1 MIWIWRLKIKMKRTM
16 RAGKVL
22 FLMLC
27 LCAMGLTACGE
38 KTQTQEG
45 ESESTVSSISVN
57 KDGSISSR
65 IVEDF
70 AESYYDAGGLK
81 SMIESA
87 IADYKAEDSTAQI
100 TLKSCKAG
108 DGNVNVLI
116 EFADY
121 KSYSGFNGENFFAG
135 TIQAANQAG
144 FDLNVTLQAA
154 SEKSEKTS
162 VSKPELLGMGDS
174 NIVILE
180 TGQTDGEGTQK
191 IRVNCFGDIL
201 YVGDGVT
208 TVGKKSADV
217 AFTGGYG
224 IIVFK

>member
-1 MIWIWRLKIKMKRTM
+1 MIWIWRLKNTMKRTI
-16 RAGKVL
+16 RVGKFL
-22 FLMLC
+22 ILMLC
-27 LCAMGLTACGE
+27 FGMFGLTACGE
-38 KTQTQEG
+38 RTDEDISG
-45 ESESTVSSISVN
+45 STVSSITVN
-57 KDGSISSR
+57 KDGSISSS

-70 AESYYDAGGLK
+70 GESYYDVGGLK

-87 IADYKAEDSTAQI
+87 IADYKADDSTAQVS
-100 TLKSCKAG
+100 LKTCKAA
-108 DGNVNVLI
+108 DDSVNVLL

-135 TIQAANQAG
+135 TIQSANQAG
-144 FDLNVTLQAA
+144 FDLNVTLQAV
-154 SEKSEKTS
+154 SEKSEQTS

-174 NIVILE
+174 HIVILE
-180 TGQTDGEGTQK
+180 TAADEGEGTGSVR
-191 IRVNCFGDIL
+191 INCFDDIL
-201 YVGDGVT
+201 YVGEGVT